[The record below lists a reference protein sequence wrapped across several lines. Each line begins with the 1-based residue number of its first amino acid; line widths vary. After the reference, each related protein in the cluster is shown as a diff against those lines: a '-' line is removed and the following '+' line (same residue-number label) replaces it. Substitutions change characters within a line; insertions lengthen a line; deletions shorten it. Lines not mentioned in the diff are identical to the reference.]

1 MSHTDI
7 TEDTDVSL
15 TRLCCLRLNEHKSSE
30 YHEFLSLGSSARKKN
45 QQINLG
51 VNKLSYGI

>member
-7 TEDTDVSL
+7 TENTDVSL

-30 YHEFLSLGSSARKKN
+30 YHEFLEK
-45 QQINLG
+45 
-51 VNKLSYGI
+51 